1 MGLLGSEPVA
11 LREFSLKPM
20 GPLLL
25 LPDEIL
31 DQNKGPQHKKDI
43 ELWSRSRGGHEGA

>member
-1 MGLLGSEPVA
+1 
-11 LREFSLKPM
+11 M

-31 DQNKGPQHKKDI
+31 DQNMGPQHKKDL
-43 ELWSRSRGGHEGA
+43 ELLEQTAIFIFLIKSYS